1 MAYDSQLADRI
12 RRVFEQKGVAFEAK
26 AMMGGLCFMVNGK
39 MCVGVADHRL
49 MARIDIDPD
58 QYADA
63 LTKPGCK
70 PMDFTGR
77 PMKGFV
83 FVEPDGIRTARQ
95 LASWLELALAFNPKE
110 KASKKRSR

>member
-1 MAYDSQLADRI
+1 MAYDLELADRV
-12 RRVFEQKGVAFEAK
+12 RRFFEGRGVPFEAK
-26 AMMGGLCFMVNGK
+26 AMMGGLCFMVNDK

-49 MARIDIDPD
+49 MARIDPD
-58 QYADA
+58 GYADA

-83 FVEPDGIRTARQ
+83 FIEPDGIRTARQ
-95 LASWLELALAFNPKE
+95 LASWLDLALAFNPKAT
-110 KASKKRSR
+110 ASKKRGR